1 MDQEQVLKN
10 LQAATNQEQVL
21 KNLRAATMFL
31 KLAQKYTDIG
41 SELWSTCHRLHNEVN
56 AVASL
61 LADYSLLLK
70 AFDESAEKRVN

>member
-1 MDQEQVLKN
+1 MDQEQVVKN

-31 KLAQKYTDIG
+31 KLAEDYAETG

-61 LADYSLLLK
+61 LADYALLLK
-70 AFDESAEKRVN
+70 AFDESSAKHIN